1 MSEEESKDL
10 DEDIEAYDAQDDEE
24 KVQLPPEQELNQLLK
39 DISCLLGGLN
49 GQLQVLETT
58 IKQLPK
64 EQEQLENATA
74 QIACIA
80 NGLADDLRKQCLEEY
95 IGILK
100 NVEKNYNRLQEEA
113 EAWQKTKKNKDKL
126 LTMQS
131 NYITW
136 ILFIILIVYIVI
148 NSNFAGAEHPI
159 FA

>member
-1 MSEEESKDL
+1 MSDEESKDL
-10 DEDIEAYDAQDDEE
+10 DEDIEAYDAQDDTEE

-113 EAWQKTKKNKDKL
+113 AGWQRGTNKEMLSVRHSYSRIL
-126 LTMQS
+126 LL
-131 NYITW
+131 
-136 ILFIILIVYIVI
+136 ILLLELYLVGKSVLM
-148 NSNFAGAEHPI
+148 
-159 FA
+159 

>member
-1 MSEEESKDL
+1 MSEEKSKDL
-10 DEDIEAYDAQDDEE
+10 DADIEAYDAQDDTEE

-58 IKQLPK
+58 IK
-64 EQEQLENATA
+64 EQLENATA

-113 EAWQKTKKNKDKL
+113 EAWQKKREQAKISIQHFYSGIL
-126 LTMQS
+126 LLLLVFDIYLVGKM
-131 NYITW
+131 
-136 ILFIILIVYIVI
+136 LF
-148 NSNFAGAEHPI
+148 F
-159 FA
+159 

>member
-10 DEDIEAYDAQDDEE
+10 DEDIEAYDAQDDPEE
-24 KVQLPPEQELNQLLK
+24 KAQLPPEQELNQLLK

-64 EQEQLENATA
+64 EQEELENVTS
-74 QIACIA
+74 QIACIVI
-80 NGLADDLRKQCLEEY
+80 GLADDLRKQCLEEY

-113 EAWQKTKKNKDKL
+113 AGWQQEK
-126 LTMQS
+126 
-131 NYITW
+131 
-136 ILFIILIVYIVI
+136 
-148 NSNFAGAEHPI
+148 
-159 FA
+159 

>member
-1 MSEEESKDL
+1 MSEEESKEL
-10 DEDIEAYDAQDDEE
+10 DEDIEAYDAQDDTEE

-113 EAWQKTKKNKDKL
+113 EAWQKKREQTKISIQHFYSGIL
-126 LTMQS
+126 LLLLVFDIYLVGKM
-131 NYITW
+131 
-136 ILFIILIVYIVI
+136 LF
-148 NSNFAGAEHPI
+148 F
-159 FA
+159 

>member
-113 EAWQKTKKNKDKL
+113 EVWRKKREQGRWRREELAVKVIASAVVVVIGML
-126 LTMQS
+126 V
-131 NYITW
+131 Y
-136 ILFIILIVYIVI
+136 LIFRV
-148 NSNFAGAEHPI
+148 
-159 FA
+159 

>member
-1 MSEEESKDL
+1 MSEEESRDL

-113 EAWQKTKKNKDKL
+113 EKKEKEKL
-126 LTMQS
+126 LLDICERLFGS
-131 NYITW
+131 KNGHIYINYISS
-136 ILFIILIVYIVI
+136 F
-148 NSNFAGAEHPI
+148 
-159 FA
+159 

>member
-1 MSEEESKDL
+1 MRS
-10 DEDIEAYDAQDDEE
+10 
-24 KVQLPPEQELNQLLK
+24 
-39 DISCLLGGLN
+39 
-49 GQLQVLETT
+49 T

-113 EAWQKTKKNKDKL
+113 EAWQKKQEKRRRR
-126 LTMQS
+126 
-131 NYITW
+131 NYYW
-136 ILFIILIVYIVI
+136 IFVKGCLVVKMGIFILIIYLH
-148 NSNFAGAEHPI
+148 FKTY
-159 FA
+159 

>member
-10 DEDIEAYDAQDDEE
+10 DEDIEAYDAQDDTEE

-113 EAWQKTKKNKDKL
+113 EVWQKKRD
-126 LTMQS
+126 QIS
-131 NYITW
+131 YWGHRGDIRNYLW
-136 ILFIILIVYIVI
+136 SGILFIVLISDIVLRI
-148 NSNFAGAEHPI
+148 
-159 FA
+159 

>member
-1 MSEEESKDL
+1 MSEEESRDL

-74 QIACIA
+74 QIACVA
-80 NGLADDLRKQCLEEY
+80 NGLADDLRKQCLEE
-95 IGILK
+95 
-100 NVEKNYNRLQEEA
+100 
-113 EAWQKTKKNKDKL
+113 
-126 LTMQS
+126 
-131 NYITW
+131 
-136 ILFIILIVYIVI
+136 
-148 NSNFAGAEHPI
+148 
-159 FA
+159 

>member
-1 MSEEESKDL
+1 MSEEESRDL

-148 NSNFAGAEHPI
+148 K
-159 FA
+159 

>member
-148 NSNFAGAEHPI
+148 K
-159 FA
+159 

>member
-1 MSEEESKDL
+1 MRS
-10 DEDIEAYDAQDDEE
+10 
-24 KVQLPPEQELNQLLK
+24 
-39 DISCLLGGLN
+39 
-49 GQLQVLETT
+49 T

-113 EAWQKTKKNKDKL
+113 EVWQKKRGQDKISTQCFYGRIL
-126 LTMQS
+126 LLLLAFDI
-131 NYITW
+131 YLVGK
-136 ILFIILIVYIVI
+136 ILGI
-148 NSNFAGAEHPI
+148 
-159 FA
+159 